1 MKMNINLNQS
11 NRNTENAVNRIQSSL
26 NKLQSAINNN
36 PNVTNRNTNANKN
49 KNIRRKFIDNQNN
62 YPMAN
67 KVAMTETNIQ
77 QKPIIGYSMINNNS
91 VLRTEKKNIQQ
102 SLNPQDLNKFN
113 FERITNKVEYIPK
126 TKANVSRNN
135 NKNYSNNKKLNSVL
149 KWKCMTCGN
158 INLLY
163 NKFCINCG
171 KPNTKIENLNNA
183 NYIKKDNKIN
193 YINNSLEN
201 INNNYNINNSHFITN
216 NNAINNSNLYDN
228 NDIITDE
235 YNSYNPKQK
244 DKKVNKPNLAYSV
257 FDNHLKPFNPII
269 NSEKNIFDDNI
280 DNSNLTSITDNN
292 NNKAFNINIPNN
304 ETNSNT
310 KDINLIYKKLND
322 LYLYGDYLEN
332 ELKESND
339 ENIKLL
345 EKYKDIKN
353 DVHNL
358 NQKNKKI
365 KQNIT
370 DLQKKESELSKLND
384 QLKNGFSF
392 VQQKV
397 EKIDNDNLSVLKE
410 LELENNKNL
419 QKQKNYDNEIETLKK
434 KINLL
439 MKDDE
444 NEENNEEEKN
454 MAEMEINIEKD
465 KKDILENNNKYIL
478 LLKDNE
484 TLNNDIE
491 QLQKKLESN
500 ENNEKLNGNVP
511 PNPLKKLDSLKNQM
525 LLFDKEI
532 KQNKMMT
539 NNLINQYK
547 DLIEISENAMNNNDN
562 DNEINESDK
571 NEYLLIKEKNN
582 KLTNE
587 LSKLKNIIK
596 SLKDSKEKLIEIYE
610 DEINKLDNFHKKAK
624 EKTMNNKKE
633 KVNAEID
640 EEKLMKIIHENEGIK
655 NENFELIKDLDK
667 LAELQKIYQ
676 GLIDENSKLKQE
688 LKESDLNE
696 ENQKSLNNSIGD
708 DNLNEE
714 EEENNDDSN

>member
-1 MKMNINLNQS
+1 MKMNIILNQS
-11 NRNTENAVNRIQSSL
+11 NKNTQNAVNRIQSSL

-36 PNVTNRNTNANKN
+36 PNVTNRNANTNKN
-49 KNIRRKFIDNQNN
+49 KSIRRKFIDTQNN
-62 YPMAN
+62 YPMTN
-67 KVAMTETNIQ
+67 NVVMTEANIE
-77 QKPIIGYSMINNNS
+77 QKPIIGYSMFNNNS
-91 VLRTEKKNIQQ
+91 VLRTDKKNIQQ

-113 FERITNKVEYIPK
+113 FERITNNKIEYIPK
-126 TKANVSRNN
+126 TNVSRN

-149 KWKCMTCGN
+149 KWKCINCGN

-171 KPNTKIENLNNA
+171 KTNTKNENLNNT

-193 YINNSLEN
+193 YINNSYEN

-216 NNAINNSNLYDN
+216 NNTINNSNLYDN
-228 NDIITDE
+228 NDIISNE

-244 DKKVNKPNLAYSV
+244 DNNANKQNLAYSV
-257 FDNHLKPFNPII
+257 FDNRLKPFNPVI
-269 NSEKNIFDDNI
+269 NSDKNIFDDNI
-280 DNSNLTSITDNN
+280 DNSNLTGITDSN
-292 NNKAFNINIPNN
+292 NNKAFNISIPYN
-304 ETNSNT
+304 ETNNNT

-345 EKYKDIKN
+345 EKYKNIKN

-358 NQKNKKI
+358 NQKNKKL
-365 KQNIT
+365 KQNIS
-370 DLQKKESELSKLND
+370 DLQKKESELNKLND

-397 EKIDNDNLSVLKE
+397 EKLDNDNLSVLKE
-410 LELENNKNL
+410 LEIENNKNL

-444 NEENNEEEKN
+444 ENNEEEKN
-454 MAEMEINIEKD
+454 MAEMENNIEKD
-465 KKDILENNNKYIL
+465 KKEILENNSKYIL

-484 TLNNDIE
+484 ILNSDIE

-500 ENNEKLNGNVP
+500 ANNEKLNGNEP
-511 PNPLKKLDSLKNQM
+511 PNLLKKLDSLKNQM

-539 NNLINQYK
+539 NNLINEYK

-562 DNEINESDK
+562 KINENDK

-596 SLKDSKEKLIEIYE
+596 NLKDSKEKIIEIYE
-610 DEINKLDNFHKKAK
+610 DEINKLNNFHKKAK

-633 KVNAEID
+633 KVNTEID
-640 EEKLMKIIHENEGIK
+640 EEKLMKIIHENEEIK

-676 GLIDENSKLKQE
+676 GLIDENSKLKNE
-688 LKESDLNE
+688 LKDSDLNE
-696 ENQKSLNNSIGD
+696 ENQKSLNDAIGD

-714 EEENNDDSN
+714 EENKNDSN

>member
-11 NRNTENAVNRIQSSL
+11 NKNTQNAVNRIQSSL

-36 PNVTNRNTNANKN
+36 PNVTNRNTNTN
-49 KNIRRKFIDNQNN
+49 KNIRRKFIDTQNN

-67 KVAMTETNIQ
+67 NVVMTETNIQ
-77 QKPIIGYSMINNNS
+77 QKPIIGYSMFNNNS
-91 VLRTEKKNIQQ
+91 VLRTDKKNIQQ

-113 FERITNKVEYIPK
+113 FERITNNKIEYIPK
-126 TKANVSRNN
+126 TNVSRN

-149 KWKCMTCGN
+149 KWKCINCGN

-171 KPNTKIENLNNA
+171 KTNTKNENLNNA
-183 NYIKKDNKIN
+183 NYIKKDNNIN
-193 YINNSLEN
+193 YINNSYEN

-216 NNAINNSNLYDN
+216 NNTINNSNLYDN
-228 NDIITDE
+228 NDIISNE

-244 DKKVNKPNLAYSV
+244 DNNANKQNLAYSV
-257 FDNHLKPFNPII
+257 FDNRLKPFNPVI
-269 NSEKNIFDDNI
+269 NSDKNIFDDNI
-280 DNSNLTSITDNN
+280 DNSNLTGITDSN
-292 NNKAFNINIPNN
+292 NNKAFNISIPYN

-345 EKYKDIKN
+345 EKYKNIKN

-358 NQKNKKI
+358 NQKNKKL
-365 KQNIT
+365 KQNIS
-370 DLQKKESELSKLND
+370 DLQKKESELNKLND

-397 EKIDNDNLSVLKE
+397 EKLDNNNLSVLKE
-410 LELENNKNL
+410 LEIENNKNL

-444 NEENNEEEKN
+444 ENNEEEKN
-454 MAEMEINIEKD
+454 MAEMENNIEKD
-465 KKDILENNNKYIL
+465 KKEILENNSKYIL

-484 TLNNDIE
+484 ILNSDIE

-500 ENNEKLNGNVP
+500 ANNEKLNGNEP
-511 PNPLKKLDSLKNQM
+511 PNLLKKLDSLKNQM

-539 NNLINQYK
+539 NNLINEYK

-562 DNEINESDK
+562 KINENDK

-596 SLKDSKEKLIEIYE
+596 NLKDSKEKIIEIYE
-610 DEINKLDNFHKKAK
+610 DEINKLNNFHKKAK

-633 KVNAEID
+633 KVNTEID
-640 EEKLMKIIHENEGIK
+640 EEKLMKIIHENEEIK

-676 GLIDENSKLKQE
+676 GLIDENSKLKNE
-688 LKESDLNE
+688 LKDSDLNE
-696 ENQKSLNNSIGD
+696 ENQKSLNDAIGD

-714 EEENNDDSN
+714 EENKNDSN

>member
-11 NRNTENAVNRIQSSL
+11 NKNTQNAVNRIQSSL

-36 PNVTNRNTNANKN
+36 PNVTNRNTNTNKN
-49 KNIRRKFIDNQNN
+49 KSIRRKFIDTQNN

-67 KVAMTETNIQ
+67 NVVMTETNIQ
-77 QKPIIGYSMINNNS
+77 QKPIIGYSMFNNNS
-91 VLRTEKKNIQQ
+91 VLKNDKKNIQQ

-113 FERITNKVEYIPK
+113 FERITNNKIEYIPK
-126 TKANVSRNN
+126 TNVSRN

-149 KWKCMTCGN
+149 KWKCINCGN

-171 KPNTKIENLNNA
+171 KTNTKNENLNNA
-183 NYIKKDNKIN
+183 NYIKKDNNIN
-193 YINNSLEN
+193 YINNSYEN

-216 NNAINNSNLYDN
+216 NNTINNSNLYDN
-228 NDIITDE
+228 NDIISNE

-244 DKKVNKPNLAYSV
+244 DNNANKQNLAYSV
-257 FDNHLKPFNPII
+257 FDNRLKPFNPVI
-269 NSEKNIFDDNI
+269 NSDKNIFDDNI
-280 DNSNLTSITDNN
+280 DNSNLTGITDSN
-292 NNKAFNINIPNN
+292 NNKAFNISIPYN
-304 ETNSNT
+304 ETNNNT

-345 EKYKDIKN
+345 EKYKNIKN

-358 NQKNKKI
+358 NQKNKKL
-365 KQNIT
+365 KQNIS
-370 DLQKKESELSKLND
+370 DLQKKESELNKLND

-397 EKIDNDNLSVLKE
+397 EKLDNNNLSVLKE
-410 LELENNKNL
+410 LEIENNKNL

-444 NEENNEEEKN
+444 ENNEEEKN
-454 MAEMEINIEKD
+454 MAEMENNIEKD
-465 KKDILENNNKYIL
+465 KKEILENNSKYIL

-484 TLNNDIE
+484 ILNSDIE

-500 ENNEKLNGNVP
+500 ANNEKLNGNKP
-511 PNPLKKLDSLKNQM
+511 PNLLKKLDSLKNQM

-539 NNLINQYK
+539 NNLINEYK

-562 DNEINESDK
+562 KINENDK

-596 SLKDSKEKLIEIYE
+596 NLKDSKEKIIEIYE
-610 DEINKLDNFHKKAK
+610 DEINKLNNFHKKAK

-633 KVNAEID
+633 KVNTEID
-640 EEKLMKIIHENEGIK
+640 EEKLMKIIHENEEIK

-676 GLIDENSKLKQE
+676 GLIDENSKLKNE
-688 LKESDLNE
+688 LKDSDLNE
-696 ENQKSLNNSIGD
+696 ENQKSLNDAIGD

-714 EEENNDDSN
+714 EENKNDSN

>member
-49 KNIRRKFIDNQNN
+49 IRRKFIDNQNN
-62 YPMAN
+62 YPMTN

-91 VLRTEKKNIQQ
+91 VLRTDKKDIQQ

-163 NKFCINCG
+163 NQFCINCG
-171 KPNTKIENLNNA
+171 KTNTKNENLNNT
-183 NYIKKDNKIN
+183 NYMKKDNKIN

-228 NDIITDE
+228 NIINDE

-244 DKKVNKPNLAYSV
+244 DKKANKPNLAYSV
-257 FDNHLKPFNPII
+257 FDNRLKPFNPII

-280 DNSNLTSITDNN
+280 DNSNLTSITDSI
-292 NNKAFNINIPNN
+292 NNKAFNISIPNN
-304 ETNSNT
+304 ETNSNK

-370 DLQKKESELSKLND
+370 DLRKKESELNKLNG

-419 QKQKNYDNEIETLKK
+419 QKQKNYDNEIENLKK

-596 SLKDSKEKLIEIYE
+596 NLKDSKEKLIEIYE

-633 KVNAEID
+633 KVNTEID

-696 ENQKSLNNSIGD
+696 ENKKSLNYAI
-708 DNLNEE
+708 LEMRT
-714 EEENNDDSN
+714 

>member
-11 NRNTENAVNRIQSSL
+11 NKNTENAVNRIQSSL

-36 PNVTNRNTNANKN
+36 PNIANTNTNKN
-49 KNIRRKFIDNQNN
+49 KNIRRKFIDTQNN
-62 YPMAN
+62 YPMVN
-67 KVAMTETNIQ
+67 NVVMTETNIQ
-77 QKPIIGYSMINNNS
+77 QKPIIGYSMLNNNS
-91 VLRTEKKNIQQ
+91 VLRTDKKNIQQ

-113 FERITNKVEYIPK
+113 FKRINNNKIEYIPK
-126 TKANVSRNN
+126 TNVSRNN
-135 NKNYSNNKKLNSVL
+135 NKNYSNNMKLNSVL
-149 KWKCMTCGN
+149 KWKCINCGN

-171 KPNTKIENLNNA
+171 KTNTKNNNLNNT
-183 NYIKKDNKIN
+183 NYIKKDNNIN
-193 YINNSLEN
+193 YINNSYEN
-201 INNNYNINNSHFITN
+201 FNNNYNINNSHFITN
-216 NNAINNSNLYDN
+216 NNTINNSNLYDN
-228 NDIITDE
+228 NDIINDE

-244 DKKVNKPNLAYSV
+244 DNKAKKPNLAYSV
-257 FDNHLKPFNPII
+257 FNNRLKPFNPVI
-269 NSEKNIFDDNI
+269 NSDKNIFDDNI
-280 DNSNLTSITDNN
+280 DNSNLTGITDNN
-292 NNKAFNINIPNN
+292 NKGFNISIPYN
-304 ETNSNT
+304 EINSNT

-345 EKYKDIKN
+345 EKYKNIKN

-365 KQNIT
+365 KQNIS
-370 DLQKKESELSKLND
+370 DLQKKDRELNKLNN

-397 EKIDNDNLSVLKE
+397 EKLDNDNLSVLKE
-410 LELENNKNL
+410 LEIENNKNL

-444 NEENNEEEKN
+444 DEENNEEEKN
-454 MAEMEINIEKD
+454 KAEMENNIEKD
-465 KKDILENNNKYIL
+465 KKEILENNSKYVL

-484 TLNNDIE
+484 TLNSDIE
-491 QLQKKLESN
+491 KLQKKLESN
-500 ENNEKLNGNVP
+500 ENNEKLNGNEP
-511 PNPLKKLDSLKNQM
+511 PNLLKKLDSLKNQM

-539 NNLINQYK
+539 NNLINEYK

-562 DNEINESDK
+562 KINENDK

-587 LSKLKNIIK
+587 LSKLKSIIK
-596 SLKDSKEKLIEIYE
+596 NLKDSKEKIIEIYE
-610 DEINKLDNFHKKAK
+610 DEINKLNNFHKKAK

-633 KVNAEID
+633 KVNTEID
-640 EEKLMKIIHENEGIK
+640 EEKLMKIIHENEEIK

-676 GLIDENSKLKQE
+676 GLIDENSKLKNE
-688 LKESDLNE
+688 LNNSDLNE
-696 ENQKSLNNSIGD
+696 ENQKSLNDAIGD

-714 EEENNDDSN
+714 EEENKNDSN

>member
-11 NRNTENAVNRIQSSL
+11 NKNTQNAVNRIQSSL

-36 PNVTNRNTNANKN
+36 PNVTNRNTNTN
-49 KNIRRKFIDNQNN
+49 KNIRRKFIDTQNN

-67 KVAMTETNIQ
+67 NVVMTETNIQ
-77 QKPIIGYSMINNNS
+77 QKPIIGYSMFNNNS
-91 VLRTEKKNIQQ
+91 VLRTDKKNIQQ

-113 FERITNKVEYIPK
+113 FERITNNKIEYMPK
-126 TKANVSRNN
+126 TNVSRN

-149 KWKCMTCGN
+149 KWKCINCGN

-171 KPNTKIENLNNA
+171 KTNTKNENLNNA
-183 NYIKKDNKIN
+183 NYIKKDNNIN
-193 YINNSLEN
+193 YINNSYEN

-216 NNAINNSNLYDN
+216 NNTINNSNLYDN
-228 NDIITDE
+228 NDIISNE

-244 DKKVNKPNLAYSV
+244 DNNANKQNLAYSV
-257 FDNHLKPFNPII
+257 FDNRLKPFNPVI
-269 NSEKNIFDDNI
+269 NSDKNIFDDNI
-280 DNSNLTSITDNN
+280 DNSNLTGITDSN
-292 NNKAFNINIPNN
+292 NNKAFNISIPYN

-345 EKYKDIKN
+345 EKYKNIKN

-358 NQKNKKI
+358 NQKNKKL
-365 KQNIT
+365 KQNIS
-370 DLQKKESELSKLND
+370 DLQKKESELNKLND

-397 EKIDNDNLSVLKE
+397 EKLDNNNLSVLKE
-410 LELENNKNL
+410 LEIENNKNL

-444 NEENNEEEKN
+444 ENNEEEKN
-454 MAEMEINIEKD
+454 MAEMENNIEKD
-465 KKDILENNNKYIL
+465 KKEILENNSKYIL

-484 TLNNDIE
+484 ILNSDIE

-500 ENNEKLNGNVP
+500 ANNEKLNGNEP
-511 PNPLKKLDSLKNQM
+511 PNLLKKLDSLKNQM

-539 NNLINQYK
+539 NNLINEYK

-562 DNEINESDK
+562 KINENDK

-587 LSKLKNIIK
+587 LSKLKSIIK
-596 SLKDSKEKLIEIYE
+596 NLKDSKEKIIEIYE
-610 DEINKLDNFHKKAK
+610 DEINKLNNFHKKAK

-633 KVNAEID
+633 KVNTEID
-640 EEKLMKIIHENEGIK
+640 EEKLMKIIHENEEIK

-676 GLIDENSKLKQE
+676 GLIDENSKLKNE
-688 LKESDLNE
+688 LKDSDLNE
-696 ENQKSLNNSIGD
+696 ENQKSLNDAIGD

-714 EEENNDDSN
+714 EENKNDSN

>member
-11 NRNTENAVNRIQSSL
+11 NKNTQNAVNRIQSSL

-36 PNVTNRNTNANKN
+36 PNVTNRNTNTNKN
-49 KNIRRKFIDNQNN
+49 KSIRRKFIDTQNN

-67 KVAMTETNIQ
+67 NVVMTETNIQ
-77 QKPIIGYSMINNNS
+77 QKPIIGYSMFNNNS
-91 VLRTEKKNIQQ
+91 VLRTDKKNIQQ

-113 FERITNKVEYIPK
+113 FERITNNKIEYIPK
-126 TKANVSRNN
+126 TNVSRN

-149 KWKCMTCGN
+149 KWKCINCGN

-171 KPNTKIENLNNA
+171 KTNTKNENLNNA
-183 NYIKKDNKIN
+183 NYIKKDNNIN
-193 YINNSLEN
+193 YINNSYEN

-216 NNAINNSNLYDN
+216 NNTINNSNLYDN
-228 NDIITDE
+228 NDIISNE

-244 DKKVNKPNLAYSV
+244 DNNANKQNLAYSV
-257 FDNHLKPFNPII
+257 FDNRLKPFNPVI
-269 NSEKNIFDDNI
+269 NSDKNIFDDNI
-280 DNSNLTSITDNN
+280 DNSNLTGITDSN
-292 NNKAFNINIPNN
+292 NNKAFNISIPYN
-304 ETNSNT
+304 ETNNNT

-345 EKYKDIKN
+345 EKYKNIKN

-358 NQKNKKI
+358 NQKNKKL
-365 KQNIT
+365 KQNIS
-370 DLQKKESELSKLND
+370 DLQKKESELNKLND

-397 EKIDNDNLSVLKE
+397 EKLDNDNLSVLKE
-410 LELENNKNL
+410 LEIENNKNL

-444 NEENNEEEKN
+444 ENNEEEKN
-454 MAEMEINIEKD
+454 MAEMENNIEKD
-465 KKDILENNNKYIL
+465 KKEILENNSKYIL

-484 TLNNDIE
+484 ILNSDIE

-500 ENNEKLNGNVP
+500 SNNEKLNGNEP
-511 PNPLKKLDSLKNQM
+511 PNLLKKLDSLKNQM

-539 NNLINQYK
+539 NNLINEYK

-562 DNEINESDK
+562 KINENDK

-596 SLKDSKEKLIEIYE
+596 NLKDSKEKIIEIYE
-610 DEINKLDNFHKKAK
+610 DEINKLNNFHKKAK

-633 KVNAEID
+633 KINTEID
-640 EEKLMKIIHENEGIK
+640 EEKLMKIIHENEEIK

-676 GLIDENSKLKQE
+676 GLIDENSKLKNE
-688 LKESDLNE
+688 LKDSDLNE
-696 ENQKSLNNSIGD
+696 ENQKSLNDAIGD

-714 EEENNDDSN
+714 EENKNDSN

>member
-1 MKMNINLNQS
+1 MKMNIILNQS
-11 NRNTENAVNRIQSSL
+11 NKNTQNAVNRIQSSL

-36 PNVTNRNTNANKN
+36 PNVTNRNANTNKN
-49 KNIRRKFIDNQNN
+49 KSIRRKFIDTQNN
-62 YPMAN
+62 YPMTN
-67 KVAMTETNIQ
+67 NVVMTEANIE
-77 QKPIIGYSMINNNS
+77 QKPIIGYSMFNNNS
-91 VLRTEKKNIQQ
+91 VLRTDKKNIQQ

-113 FERITNKVEYIPK
+113 FERITNNKIEYIPK
-126 TKANVSRNN
+126 TNVSRN

-149 KWKCMTCGN
+149 KWKCMNCGN

-171 KPNTKIENLNNA
+171 KTNTTNENLNNT

-193 YINNSLEN
+193 YINNSYEN

-216 NNAINNSNLYDN
+216 NNTINNSNLYDN
-228 NDIITDE
+228 NDIISNE

-244 DKKVNKPNLAYSV
+244 DNNANKQNLAYSV
-257 FDNHLKPFNPII
+257 FDNRLKPFNPVI
-269 NSEKNIFDDNI
+269 NSDKNIFDDNI
-280 DNSNLTSITDNN
+280 DNSNLTGITDSN
-292 NNKAFNINIPNN
+292 NNKAFNISIPYN

-345 EKYKDIKN
+345 EKYKNIKN

-358 NQKNKKI
+358 NQKNKKL
-365 KQNIT
+365 KQNIS
-370 DLQKKESELSKLND
+370 DLQKKESEINKLND

-397 EKIDNDNLSVLKE
+397 EKLDNDNLSVLKE
-410 LELENNKNL
+410 LEIENNKNL

-444 NEENNEEEKN
+444 ENNEEEKN
-454 MAEMEINIEKD
+454 MAEMENNIEKD
-465 KKDILENNNKYIL
+465 KKEILENNSKYIL

-484 TLNNDIE
+484 ILNSDIE

-500 ENNEKLNGNVP
+500 ANNEKLNGNEP
-511 PNPLKKLDSLKNQM
+511 PNLLKKLDSLKNQM

-539 NNLINQYK
+539 NNLINEYK

-562 DNEINESDK
+562 KINENDK

-596 SLKDSKEKLIEIYE
+596 KLKDSKEKIIEIYE
-610 DEINKLDNFHKKAK
+610 DEINKLNNFHKKAK

-633 KVNAEID
+633 KVNTEID
-640 EEKLMKIIHENEGIK
+640 EEKLMKIIHENEEIK

-676 GLIDENSKLKQE
+676 GLIDENSKLKNE
-688 LKESDLNE
+688 LKDSDLNE
-696 ENQKSLNNSIGD
+696 ENQKSLNDAIGD

-714 EEENNDDSN
+714 EENKNDSN

>member
-11 NRNTENAVNRIQSSL
+11 NKNTQNAVNRIQSSL

-36 PNVTNRNTNANKN
+36 PNVTNRNTNTNKN
-49 KNIRRKFIDNQNN
+49 KSIRRKFIDTQNN

-67 KVAMTETNIQ
+67 NVVMTETNIQ
-77 QKPIIGYSMINNNS
+77 QKPIIGYSMFNNNS
-91 VLRTEKKNIQQ
+91 VLRTDKKNIQQ

-113 FERITNKVEYIPK
+113 FERITNNKIEYIPK
-126 TKANVSRNN
+126 TNVSRN

-149 KWKCMTCGN
+149 KWKCINCGN

-171 KPNTKIENLNNA
+171 KTNTKNENLNNA
-183 NYIKKDNKIN
+183 NYIKKDNNIN
-193 YINNSLEN
+193 YINNSYEN

-216 NNAINNSNLYDN
+216 NNTINNSNLYDN
-228 NDIITDE
+228 NDIISNE

-244 DKKVNKPNLAYSV
+244 DNNANKQNLAYSV
-257 FDNHLKPFNPII
+257 FDNRLKPFNPVI
-269 NSEKNIFDDNI
+269 NSDKNIFDDNI
-280 DNSNLTSITDNN
+280 DNSNLTGITDSN
-292 NNKAFNINIPNN
+292 NNKAFNISIPYN

-345 EKYKDIKN
+345 EKYKNIKN

-358 NQKNKKI
+358 NQKNKKL
-365 KQNIT
+365 KQNIS
-370 DLQKKESELSKLND
+370 DLQKKESELNKLND

-397 EKIDNDNLSVLKE
+397 EKLDNNNLSVLKE
-410 LELENNKNL
+410 LEIENNKNL

-444 NEENNEEEKN
+444 ENNEEEKN
-454 MAEMEINIEKD
+454 MAEMENNIEKD
-465 KKDILENNNKYIL
+465 KKEILENNSKYIL

-484 TLNNDIE
+484 ILNSDIE

-500 ENNEKLNGNVP
+500 ANNEKLNGNEP
-511 PNPLKKLDSLKNQM
+511 PNLLKKLDSLKNQM

-539 NNLINQYK
+539 NNLINEYK

-562 DNEINESDK
+562 KINENDK

-596 SLKDSKEKLIEIYE
+596 NLKDSKEKIIEIYE
-610 DEINKLDNFHKKAK
+610 DEINKLNNFHKKAK

-633 KVNAEID
+633 KVNTEID
-640 EEKLMKIIHENEGIK
+640 EEKLMKIIHENEEIK

-676 GLIDENSKLKQE
+676 GLIDENSKLKNE
-688 LKESDLNE
+688 LKDSDLNE
-696 ENQKSLNNSIGD
+696 ENQKSLNDAIGD

-714 EEENNDDSN
+714 EENKNDSN